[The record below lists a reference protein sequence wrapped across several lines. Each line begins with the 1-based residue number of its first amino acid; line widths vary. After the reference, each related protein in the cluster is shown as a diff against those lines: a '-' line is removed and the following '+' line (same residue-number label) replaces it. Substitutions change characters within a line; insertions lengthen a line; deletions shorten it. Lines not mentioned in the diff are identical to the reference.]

1 MKIQGIVSDVR
12 QQVVVA
18 GRNYQGAFKA
28 YVEAQRRALAVVT
41 SGGSSLAN
49 TEIGAAKNIFSSAR
63 ASFEQARKDGLRQLA
78 SEPKN
83 YVPKGR
89 AQLISAYK
97 TTIDQL
103 VKTSTELN
111 EVVSTGYRNVIG
123 QLTGVTE
130 KQVEEKPAETAS
142 EKPAEAPTTG
152 RKTASR
158 RRSTTQ
164 SAAGKK
170 TTASKSTTSKTA
182 SGQTAAK
189 SASKTTTKS
198 TKAKTTGSTSS
209 AKKTAAA
216 STGNADKSATAGQSA
231 DSAKTSTANNSTT
244 S

>member
-49 TEIGAAKNIFSSAR
+49 TEIGAAKNIFASAR
-63 ASFEQARKDGLRQLA
+63 ASFEQARKDGLRQLT
-78 SEPKN
+78 SQPKN

-111 EVVSTGYRNVIG
+111 EVVSTGYRNVVG

-130 KQVEEKPAETAS
+130 KQVEEKPTEPAAEKS
-142 EKPAEAPTTG
+142 AEAPTTG

-158 RRSTTQ
+158 RSNATQ

-182 SGQTAAK
+182 SGQSAAK
-189 SASKTTTKS
+189 SASKTTTQS
-198 TKAKTTGSTSS
+198 TKAKKTSSTSS
-209 AKKTAAA
+209 AKKTATA
-216 STGNADKSATAGQSA
+216 STGNANKSTTSGQAA